1 MIEYL
6 PHMCEALGS
15 NPNTEK
21 RKQNQCTRVC
31 VCVCYT
37 EVKMILLADF
47 TNMENE
53 IPLIPKLEEW
63 FYAKLGEVSKLESSW
78 LTEDG
83 NFREKRAGGK

>member
-1 MIEYL
+1 
-6 PHMCEALGS
+6 
-15 NPNTEK
+15 
-21 RKQNQCTRVC
+21 
-31 VCVCYT
+31 
-37 EVKMILLADF
+37 MILLADF

-53 IPLIPKLEEW
+53 IPLIPKLKEW

>member
-1 MIEYL
+1 
-6 PHMCEALGS
+6 
-15 NPNTEK
+15 
-21 RKQNQCTRVC
+21 
-31 VCVCYT
+31 
-37 EVKMILLADF
+37 MILLADF